1 MVVCLCCNIL
11 FDEHRTATVVRVVV
25 DRPLQG
31 TISSKYFYEE
41 KYIHLYYYNI
51 YIYKQT
57 ISNWYIMKRKF
68 KHWWSLIPPMSTKRT
83 ITAYPHWTLL
93 HTKKTTSYMT
103 LKIQVPLAWDG
114 HKKVAELHR
123 IMGSLYWKKHIYV
136 TVYKCV
142 QIPKFTPAFLV
153 GLCCSI
159 HNFLCNVLWIM
170 FVFLFFF
177 LWSLYCLSFVHWI
190 PCTTIHKEKS

>member
-1 MVVCLCCNIL
+1 VAVNFIDWWSIRRKPPTFPGTSHWQTLSPWHKYVVVCLCCNIL

-103 LKIQVPLAWDG
+103 LKIQVPLVWDG
-114 HKKVAELHR
+114 HKKWR
-123 IMGSLYWKKHIYV
+123 SYTG
-136 TVYKCV
+136 
-142 QIPKFTPAFLV
+142 
-153 GLCCSI
+153 
-159 HNFLCNVLWIM
+159 
-170 FVFLFFF
+170 
-177 LWSLYCLSFVHWI
+177 
-190 PCTTIHKEKS
+190 